1 MATYTARNTQEY
13 TEYTT
18 KIKQREKTQIM
29 VLCRNTKS
37 KLLLNRELRL

>member
-1 MATYTARNTQEY
+1 
-13 TEYTT
+13 
-18 KIKQREKTQIM
+18 